1 MVATK
6 PCGPGDHNPPATEE
20 FFYLNRKRGGLRSTC
35 KQCRS
40 RSALEWYD
48 RNTERA
54 QALQRRYREGREN
67 EQAER
72 GRRHYERNREALI
85 ERSRKWVQENPEKA
99 RINSANSTR
108 SYQARKS
115 GVVVEH
121 VDRMVVWMRDGGLC
135 GICGKE
141 ADVA

>member
-20 FFYLNRKRGGLRSTC
+20 FFYLNHKRGGLRSTC

-72 GRRHYERNREALI
+72 SRRHYERNREALI
-85 ERSRKWVQENPEKA
+85 ERARLWAEEN
-99 RINSANSTR
+99 RDQYLILHAN
-108 SYQARKS
+108 
-115 GVVVEH
+115 
-121 VDRMVVWMRDGGLC
+121 
-135 GICGKE
+135 KE
-141 ADVA
+141 